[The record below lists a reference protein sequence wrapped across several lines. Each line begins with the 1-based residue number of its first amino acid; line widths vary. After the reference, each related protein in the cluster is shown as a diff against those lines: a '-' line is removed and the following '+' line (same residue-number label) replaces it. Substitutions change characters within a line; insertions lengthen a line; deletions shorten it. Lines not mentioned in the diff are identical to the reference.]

1 MVPLS
6 NKITQK
12 LVKRV
17 YKDMN
22 SKMVYFKKSLL
33 SDRHTHKQRSYSPRK
48 IDSIIDTEIHMQDNS
63 PIKELINDSPT
74 TFKNPVITENS
85 LDKSMRTN

>member
-33 SDRHTHKQRSYSPRK
+33 SERHNKQRSYSPRK

-74 TFKNPVITENS
+74 IFKNQVITENS